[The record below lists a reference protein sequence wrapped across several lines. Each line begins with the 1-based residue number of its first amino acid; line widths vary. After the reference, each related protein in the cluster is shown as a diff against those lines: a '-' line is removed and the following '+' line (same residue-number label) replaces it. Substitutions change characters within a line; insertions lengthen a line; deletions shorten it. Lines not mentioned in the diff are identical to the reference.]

1 MNTEKLENLFQEAE
15 EHLMV
20 KSVLVGV
27 GPQSMV
33 GVILTPEAYD
43 EGIKCLITIECTEEE
58 ELDEDMLESISDT
71 VSDHLRNNW
80 DLNAKLTEIGIDTD
94 ALDWWPVRAQST

>member
-1 MNTEKLENLFQEAE
+1 VARKLEAGHQEAE
-15 EHLMV
+15 QHLMV

-43 EGIKCLITIECTEEE
+43 GGLKCLITIECTEDE
-58 ELDEDMLESISDT
+58 ELDDDKMELISDT
-71 VSDHLRNNW
+71 VSDHLRQNW
-80 DLNAKLTEIGIDTD
+80 DLNAKLNEIGIDPD
-94 ALDWWPVRAQST
+94 SLNWWPVCTEKA

>member
-1 MNTEKLENLFQEAE
+1 
-15 EHLMV
+15 MV

-43 EGIKCLITIECTEEE
+43 DGIKCLITIECKGEE
-58 ELDEDMLESISDT
+58 ELDEDMLE
-71 VSDHLRNNW
+71 
-80 DLNAKLTEIGIDTD
+80 
-94 ALDWWPVRAQST
+94 